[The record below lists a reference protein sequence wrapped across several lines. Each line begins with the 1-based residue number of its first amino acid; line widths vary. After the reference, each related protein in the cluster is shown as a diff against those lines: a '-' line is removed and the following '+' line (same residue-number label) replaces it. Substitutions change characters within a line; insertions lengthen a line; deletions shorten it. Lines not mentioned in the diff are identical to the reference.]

1 MPARTNLPLA
11 AIFALAALH
20 GSPAAACDPVVGSPV
35 IAREKDDASAGVVS
49 IYRGQ
54 GPVAGP
60 ATLTAWRYFDGV
72 ATQNAVTPLLFK
84 DHGTHI
90 ELVGV
95 GTTRYGTGGSSQ
107 HPFGVIAGTDQLDA
121 GANYTFGFTTRGFTA
136 GPTPGSLIFQG
147 SNIGSIDFDGY
158 HIFSDP
164 WDYAIPGEVTLHQIY
179 GPGGESINPFGF
191 AGRIYSAQF
200 LLDCDAPCPAD
211 LAPPFGTLN
220 FFDVSA
226 FIAAYNSQN
235 PAADFAAPFGVFNF
249 FDVSAFIAAYNAG
262 CP

>member
-1 MPARTNLPLA
+1 VHIRTAALLLA
-11 AIFALAALH
+11 AAAAPAL
-20 GSPAAACDPVVGSPV
+20 ACDPVVGSPAV
-35 IAREKDDASAGVVS
+35 HRAREDASQGVVS

-60 ATLTAWRYFDGV
+60 ATLTDWRFFDDN
-72 ATQNAVTPLLFK
+72 APQNAVTPLLFK
-84 DHGTHI
+84 DHGTHL

-95 GTTRYGTGGSSQ
+95 GTTRYSLADGLVQ
-107 HPFGVIAGTDQLDA
+107 HPFEPIAGTDQLDA
-121 GANYTFGFTTRGFTA
+121 GSNYTFGFTTRGFVA
-136 GPTPGSLIFQG
+136 GPTPGSLVFQG
-147 SNIGSIDFDGY
+147 SSIGSIDFDGY
-158 HIFSDP
+158 NNFTDP
-164 WDYAIPGEVTLHQIY
+164 WDYALPGALTLNQIY
-179 GPGGESINPFGF
+179 GPGGESLNPFGF

-200 LLDCDAPCPAD
+200 LLDCNAPCPAD
-211 LAPPFGTLN
+211 LAPPFGVLN